1 MSTRDVL
8 HHPSDI
14 NMYKSEKFWDKISAK
29 YDNQLKRYRWT
40 YLKTIE
46 NTKKYL
52 DKNDIVLDYACGTGI
67 ILVGIADCVK
77 EIHAIDIASKM
88 IDVARRKADERN
100 LQNIH
105 FAQTDVFDDRFKEKS
120 FDVIFAFNIL
130 YLLSDVTNVLKRIN
144 ELLKP
149 GGMFISTTDCLG
161 EKKTFVN
168 TLKYMLSKI
177 GILPFMYMLKIH
189 ELETLVMDAQFQI
202 IETEKLSDASSNYF
216 IAAKKLDRA

>member
-1 MSTRDVL
+1 M
-8 HHPSDI
+8 
-14 NMYKSEKFWDKISAK
+14 NKSEKFWNKFSAK
-29 YDNQLKRYRWT
+29 YDNQLKRYERT

-52 DKNDIVLDYACGTGI
+52 DKNDIVLDYGSGTGI

-168 TLKYMLSKI
+168 TLKYVLSKI
-177 GILPFMYMLKIH
+177 GILPFMYMLKVH
-189 ELETLVMDAQFQI
+189 ELETLIMDAHFKI
-202 IETEKLSDASSNYF
+202 IETEKLSDTSSNYF
-216 IAAKKLDRA
+216 IASKKIDRT